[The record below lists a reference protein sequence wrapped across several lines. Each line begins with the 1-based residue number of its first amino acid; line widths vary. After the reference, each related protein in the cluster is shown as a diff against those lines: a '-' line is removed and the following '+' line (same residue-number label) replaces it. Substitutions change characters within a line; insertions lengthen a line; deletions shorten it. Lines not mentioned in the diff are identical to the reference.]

1 MTKQQEVEKWLKR
14 ISAAEKKYNDYYNLI
29 KETREFYKDCRG
41 MSRQDGHYNIFWST
55 VETLK
60 PFLYFKQPKPYI
72 ERGSKSSGK
81 AEKLACDILTKALE
95 WDLQQF
101 DFDSIIKYARNDF
114 LISGCGIIWE
124 RYRPEFKQVP
134 AAFDP
139 ERTIEVKSS
148 EKVIS
153 EYVNPEHFLADCDQ
167 VGIWEDVS
175 WIARKIFM
183 SRQEAAEVFGAAN
196 CINLTGSREGDDK
209 NKEICIYEIWDK
221 TSRRVY
227 WLAREKTD
235 DFLKVADNPLGISGF
250 FPCPKPVFATMTND
264 SIIPVPDYCLIKELL
279 SELNGI
285 NTRMRLT
292 MQALKISG
300 AYDNSF
306 PELAGILNKDVTL
319 VAAKDFQRLKDAGGL
334 RGILDFVP
342 IEQYI
347 TALEQLAQRR
357 QDVITQIY
365 EVTGVSDI
373 MRGNADSAET
383 ATAVT
388 KKTNFGTLRNQ
399 DRQNDMQRFIRDLF
413 AIKAEIIC
421 EQFSADTLL
430 GFLPPDQRSQPEAV
444 MAVALLKDEKMR
456 GMSLDI
462 ENENVFN
469 AEEESQKTLE
479 GIRSLNELIAAA
491 LPNVSQQPLLL
502 PLYRSMIEA
511 VCASLPKA
519 RPFEAVI
526 EKVFADVAA
535 ELAQPEPPQ
544 QPDRQLQI
552 ERDKLAIEK
561 EKNQLKARELDIKEK
576 SENAKVLLTDQEM
589 KLQNSL
595 KIQQLADERKKIVN
609 NREPVVIH
617 DKQPVPVTP
626 KKVDANI
633 STGLVKGF

>member
-1 MTKQQEVEKWLKR
+1 MTKQQEVEKWLKK
-14 ISAAEKKYNDYYNLI
+14 ISAAESKYNDYYNLI
-29 KETREFYKDCRG
+29 KETRDFYKDSRG
-41 MSRQDGHYNIFWST
+41 MGRRDGHYNIFWST

-72 ERGSKSSGK
+72 ERGNKSAGK
-81 AEKLACDILTKALE
+81 VEKLACDILSKALE

-114 LISGCGIIWE
+114 LISGCGIVWE

-134 AAFDP
+134 AAHDA
-139 ERTIEVKSS
+139 EQLIEVKSN
-148 EKVIS
+148 EKVVS

-183 SRQEAAEVFGAAN
+183 SKQEAIDIFGAAN
-196 CINLTGSREGDDK
+196 CVELVDANENDYK
-209 NKEICIYEIWDK
+209 NKEVCIYEIWDK
-221 TSRRVY
+221 PSRKVL
-227 WLAREKTD
+227 WLAKEKTD
-235 DFLKVADNPLGISGF
+235 NFLKEADNPLGISGF
-250 FPCPKPVFATMTND
+250 FPCPKPIFATMTND
-264 SIIPVPDYCLIKELL
+264 SIIPVPDYCLIRELL

-285 NTRMRLT
+285 NSRMRLT
-292 MQALKISG
+292 MQALKVSG

-306 PELAGILNKDVTL
+306 PELASILNKDVTL

-334 RGILDFVP
+334 RGILDFIP

-357 QDVITQIY
+357 QDVIAQIY

-373 MRGNADSAET
+373 MRGSSDANDT

-421 EQFSADTLL
+421 EQFSTEMLL
-430 GFLPPDQRSQPEAV
+430 GFLPPEMRNQPEALQ
-444 MAVALLKDEKMR
+444 AVALLKDEKMR

-462 ENENVFN
+462 ENDNVFN
-469 AEEESQKTLE
+469 AEEEAQKTLS
-479 GIRSLNELIAAA
+479 GVQSLNELIGAA

-511 VCASLPKA
+511 VCAALPKA

-526 EKVFADVAA
+526 EKVFTDVQA
-535 ELAQPEPPQ
+535 ELS
-544 QPDRQLQI
+544 QPDAPQPDQQQEI
-552 ERDKLAIEK
+552 EQEKLAIEK

-576 SENAKVLLTDQEM
+576 SEEAKVLLTEQEM
-589 KLQNSL
+589 KLQTGL
-595 KIQQLADERKKIVN
+595 KVQQLADERKKLVDN
-609 NREPVVIH
+609 AEPVVIH
-617 DKQPVPVTP
+617 DKQPLPVVPKT
-626 KKVDANI
+626 VDANI
-633 STGLVKGF
+633 STGFVKGF

>member
-1 MTKQQEVEKWLKR
+1 MTKQQEVEKWLKK
-14 ISAAEKKYNDYYNLI
+14 ISAAERKYNDYYNLI
-29 KETREFYKDCRG
+29 KETRDFYKDSRG
-41 MSRQDGHYNIFWST
+41 MGRRDGHYNIFWST

-72 ERGSKSSGK
+72 ERGNKSAGK
-81 AEKLACDILTKALE
+81 VEKLACDILSKALE

-114 LISGCGIIWE
+114 LISGCGIVWE
-124 RYRPEFKQVP
+124 RYHPEFKQVP
-134 AAFDP
+134 AAHDA
-139 ERTIEVKSS
+139 EQLIEVKSN
-148 EKVIS
+148 EKVVS

-183 SRQEAAEVFGAAN
+183 SKQEAIDIFGAAN
-196 CINLTGSREGDDK
+196 CVELVDANENDYK
-209 NKEICIYEIWDK
+209 NKEVCIYEIWDK
-221 TSRRVY
+221 PSRKVL
-227 WLAREKTD
+227 WLAKEKTD
-235 DFLKVADNPLGISGF
+235 NFLKEADNPLGISGF
-250 FPCPKPVFATMTND
+250 FPCPKPIFATMTND
-264 SIIPVPDYCLIKELL
+264 SIIPVPDYCLIRELL

-285 NTRMRLT
+285 NSRMRLT
-292 MQALKISG
+292 MQALKVSG

-306 PELAGILNKDVTL
+306 PELASILNKDVTL

-334 RGILDFVP
+334 RGILDFIP

-357 QDVITQIY
+357 QDVIAQIY

-373 MRGNADSAET
+373 MRGSSDANDT

-421 EQFSADTLL
+421 EQFSTEMLL
-430 GFLPPDQRSQPEAV
+430 GFLPPEMRNQPEALQ
-444 MAVALLKDEKMR
+444 AVALLKDEKMR

-462 ENENVFN
+462 ENDNVFN
-469 AEEESQKTLE
+469 AEEEAQKTLS
-479 GIRSLNELIAAA
+479 GVQSLNELIGAA

-511 VCASLPKA
+511 VCAALPKA

-526 EKVFADVAA
+526 EKVFTDVQA
-535 ELAQPEPPQ
+535 ELS
-544 QPDRQLQI
+544 QPDAPQPNQQQEI
-552 ERDKLAIEK
+552 EQEKLAIEK

-576 SENAKVLLTDQEM
+576 SEEAKVLLTEQEM
-589 KLQNSL
+589 KLQTGL
-595 KIQQLADERKKIVN
+595 KVQQLADERKKLVDN
-609 NREPVVIH
+609 AEPVVIH
-617 DKQPVPVTP
+617 DKQPLPVVPKT
-626 KKVDANI
+626 VDANI
-633 STGLVKGF
+633 STGFVKGF

>member
-1 MTKQQEVEKWLKR
+1 MTKQQEVEKWLKK
-14 ISAAEKKYNDYYNLI
+14 ISAAESKYNDYYNLI
-29 KETREFYKDCRG
+29 KETRDFYKDSRG
-41 MSRQDGHYNIFWST
+41 MGRRDGHYNIFWST

-72 ERGSKSSGK
+72 ERGNKSAGK
-81 AEKLACDILTKALE
+81 VEKLACDILSKALE

-114 LISGCGIIWE
+114 LISGCGIVWE

-134 AAFDP
+134 AAHDA
-139 ERTIEVKSS
+139 EQLIEVKSN
-148 EKVIS
+148 EKVVS

-183 SRQEAAEVFGAAN
+183 SKQEAIDIFGAAN
-196 CINLTGSREGDDK
+196 CVELVDANENDYK
-209 NKEICIYEIWDK
+209 NKEVCIYEIWDK
-221 TSRRVY
+221 PSRKVL
-227 WLAREKTD
+227 WLAKEKTD
-235 DFLKVADNPLGISGF
+235 NFLKEADNPLGISGF
-250 FPCPKPVFATMTND
+250 FPCPKPIFATMTND
-264 SIIPVPDYCLIKELL
+264 SIIPVPDYCLIRELL

-285 NTRMRLT
+285 NSRMRLT
-292 MQALKISG
+292 MQALKVSG

-306 PELAGILNKDVTL
+306 PELASILNKDVTL

-334 RGILDFVP
+334 RGILDFIP

-357 QDVITQIY
+357 QDVIAQIY

-373 MRGNADSAET
+373 MRGSSDANDT

-421 EQFSADTLL
+421 EQFSTEMLL
-430 GFLPPDQRSQPEAV
+430 GFLPPEVRALPEALQ
-444 MAVALLKDEKMR
+444 AVALLKDEKMR

-462 ENENVFN
+462 ENDNVFN
-469 AEEESQKTLE
+469 AEEEAQKTLS
-479 GIRSLNELIAAA
+479 GVQSLNELIGAA

-511 VCASLPKA
+511 VCAALPKA

-526 EKVFADVAA
+526 EKVFTDVQA
-535 ELAQPEPPQ
+535 ELS
-544 QPDRQLQI
+544 QPDAPQPNQQQEI
-552 ERDKLAIEK
+552 EQEKLAIEK

-576 SENAKVLLTDQEM
+576 SEEAKVLLTEQEM
-589 KLQNSL
+589 KLQTGL
-595 KIQQLADERKKIVN
+595 KVQQLADERKKLVDN
-609 NREPVVIH
+609 AEPVVIH
-617 DKQPVPVTP
+617 DKQPLPVVPKT
-626 KKVDANI
+626 VDANI
-633 STGLVKGF
+633 STGFVKGF

>member
-1 MTKQQEVEKWLKR
+1 MTKQQEVEKWLKK
-14 ISAAEKKYNDYYNLI
+14 ISAAERKYNDYYNLI
-29 KETREFYKDCRG
+29 KETRDFYKDSRG
-41 MSRQDGHYNIFWST
+41 MGRRDGHYNIFWST

-72 ERGSKSSGK
+72 ERGNKSAGK
-81 AEKLACDILTKALE
+81 VEKLACDILSKALE

-114 LISGCGIIWE
+114 LISGCGIVWE

-134 AAFDP
+134 AAHDA
-139 ERTIEVKSS
+139 EQLIEVKSN
-148 EKVIS
+148 EKVVS

-183 SRQEAAEVFGAAN
+183 SKQEAIDIFGAAN
-196 CINLTGSREGDDK
+196 CVELVDANENDYK
-209 NKEICIYEIWDK
+209 NKEVCIYEIWDK
-221 TSRRVY
+221 PSRKVL
-227 WLAREKTD
+227 WLAKEKTD
-235 DFLKVADNPLGISGF
+235 NFLKEADNPLGISGF
-250 FPCPKPVFATMTND
+250 FPCPKPIFATMTND
-264 SIIPVPDYCLIKELL
+264 SIIPVPDYCLIRELL

-285 NTRMRLT
+285 NSRMRLT
-292 MQALKISG
+292 MQALKVSG

-306 PELAGILNKDVTL
+306 PELASILNKDVTL

-334 RGILDFVP
+334 RGILDFIP

-357 QDVITQIY
+357 QDVIAQIY

-373 MRGNADSAET
+373 MRGSSDANDT

-421 EQFSADTLL
+421 EQFSTEMLL
-430 GFLPPDQRSQPEAV
+430 GFLPPEMRNQPEALQ
-444 MAVALLKDEKMR
+444 AVALLKDEKMR

-462 ENENVFN
+462 ENDNVFN
-469 AEEESQKTLE
+469 AEEEAQKTLS
-479 GIRSLNELIAAA
+479 GVQSLNELIGAA

-511 VCASLPKA
+511 VCAALPKA

-526 EKVFADVAA
+526 EKVFTDVQA
-535 ELAQPEPPQ
+535 ELS
-544 QPDRQLQI
+544 QPDAPQPNQQQEI
-552 ERDKLAIEK
+552 EQEKLAIEK

-576 SENAKVLLTDQEM
+576 SEEAKVLLTEQEM
-589 KLQNSL
+589 KLQTGL
-595 KIQQLADERKKIVN
+595 KVQQLADERKKLVDN
-609 NREPVVIH
+609 AEPVVIH
-617 DKQPVPVTP
+617 DKQPLPVVPKT
-626 KKVDANI
+626 VDANI
-633 STGLVKGF
+633 STGFVKGF

>member
-1 MTKQQEVEKWLKR
+1 MTKQQEVEKWLKK
-14 ISAAEKKYNDYYNLI
+14 ISAAERKYNDYYNLI
-29 KETREFYKDCRG
+29 KETRDFYKDSRG
-41 MSRQDGHYNIFWST
+41 MGRRDGHYNIFWST

-72 ERGSKSSGK
+72 ERGNKSAGK
-81 AEKLACDILTKALE
+81 VEKLACDILSKALE

-114 LISGCGIIWE
+114 LISGCGIVWE

-134 AAFDP
+134 AAHDA
-139 ERTIEVKSS
+139 EQLIEVKSN
-148 EKVIS
+148 EKVVS

-183 SRQEAAEVFGAAN
+183 SKQEAIDIFGAAN
-196 CINLTGSREGDDK
+196 CVELVDANENDYK
-209 NKEICIYEIWDK
+209 NKEVCIYEIWDK
-221 TSRRVY
+221 PSRKVL
-227 WLAREKTD
+227 WLAKEKTD
-235 DFLKVADNPLGISGF
+235 NFLKEADNPLGISGF
-250 FPCPKPVFATMTND
+250 FPCPKPIFATMTND
-264 SIIPVPDYCLIKELL
+264 SIIPVPDYCLIRELL

-285 NTRMRLT
+285 NSRMRLT
-292 MQALKISG
+292 MQALKVSG

-306 PELAGILNKDVTL
+306 PELASILNKDVTL

-334 RGILDFVP
+334 RGILDFIP

-373 MRGNADSAET
+373 MRGSSDANDT

-421 EQFSADTLL
+421 EQFSTEMLL
-430 GFLPPDQRSQPEAV
+430 GFLPPEMRNQPEALQ
-444 MAVALLKDEKMR
+444 AVALLKDEKMR

-462 ENENVFN
+462 ENDNVFN
-469 AEEESQKTLE
+469 AEEEAQKTLS
-479 GIRSLNELIAAA
+479 GVQSLNELIGAA

-511 VCASLPKA
+511 VCAALPKA

-526 EKVFADVAA
+526 EKVFTDVQA
-535 ELAQPEPPQ
+535 ELS
-544 QPDRQLQI
+544 QPDAPQPNQQQEI
-552 ERDKLAIEK
+552 EQEKLAIEK

-576 SENAKVLLTDQEM
+576 SEEAKVLLTEQEM
-589 KLQNSL
+589 KLQTGL
-595 KIQQLADERKKIVN
+595 KVQQLADERKKLVDN
-609 NREPVVIH
+609 AEPVVIH
-617 DKQPVPVTP
+617 DKQPLPVVPKT
-626 KKVDANI
+626 VDANI
-633 STGLVKGF
+633 STGFVKGF

>member
-1 MTKQQEVEKWLKR
+1 MTKQQEVEKWLKK
-14 ISAAEKKYNDYYNLI
+14 ISAAERKYNDYYNLI
-29 KETREFYKDCRG
+29 KETRDFYKDSRG
-41 MSRQDGHYNIFWST
+41 MGRRDGHYNIFWST

-72 ERGSKSSGK
+72 ERGNKSAGK
-81 AEKLACDILTKALE
+81 VEKLACDILSKALE

-114 LISGCGIIWE
+114 LISGCGIVWE

-134 AAFDP
+134 AAHDA
-139 ERTIEVKSS
+139 EQLIEVKSN
-148 EKVIS
+148 EKVVS

-183 SRQEAAEVFGAAN
+183 SKQEAIDIFGAAN
-196 CINLTGSREGDDK
+196 CVELVDANENDYK
-209 NKEICIYEIWDK
+209 NKEVCIYEIWDK
-221 TSRRVY
+221 PSRKVL
-227 WLAREKTD
+227 WLAKEKTD
-235 DFLKVADNPLGISGF
+235 NFLKEADNPLGISGF
-250 FPCPKPVFATMTND
+250 FPCPKPIFATMTND
-264 SIIPVPDYCLIKELL
+264 SIIPVPDYCLIRELL

-285 NTRMRLT
+285 NSRMRLT
-292 MQALKISG
+292 MQALKVSG

-306 PELAGILNKDVTL
+306 PELASILNKDVTL

-334 RGILDFVP
+334 RGILDFIP

-357 QDVITQIY
+357 QDVIAQIY

-373 MRGNADSAET
+373 MRGSSDANDT

-421 EQFSADTLL
+421 EQFSTEMLL
-430 GFLPPDQRSQPEAV
+430 GFLPPEMRNQPEALQ
-444 MAVALLKDEKMR
+444 AVVLLKDEKMR

-462 ENENVFN
+462 ENDNVFN
-469 AEEESQKTLE
+469 AEEEAQKTLS
-479 GIRSLNELIAAA
+479 GVQSLNELIGAA

-511 VCASLPKA
+511 VCAALPKA

-526 EKVFADVAA
+526 EKVFTDVQA
-535 ELAQPEPPQ
+535 ELS
-544 QPDRQLQI
+544 QPDAPQPNQQQEI
-552 ERDKLAIEK
+552 EQEKLAIEK

-576 SENAKVLLTDQEM
+576 SEEAKVLLTEQEM
-589 KLQNSL
+589 KLQTGL
-595 KIQQLADERKKIVN
+595 KVQQLADERKKLVDN
-609 NREPVVIH
+609 AEPVVIH
-617 DKQPVPVTP
+617 DKQPLPVVPKT
-626 KKVDANI
+626 VDANI
-633 STGLVKGF
+633 STGFVKGF